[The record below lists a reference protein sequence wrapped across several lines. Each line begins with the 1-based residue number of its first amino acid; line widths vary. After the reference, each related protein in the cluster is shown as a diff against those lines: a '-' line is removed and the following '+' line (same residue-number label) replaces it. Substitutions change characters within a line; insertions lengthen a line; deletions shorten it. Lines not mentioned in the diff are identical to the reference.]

1 MRPTTDSLTSTLNN
15 SQALSAHHLLPGPL
29 TKIDGQNGPLER
41 KGVWTNLVR
50 QTQLFSKKI
59 KKNKNNIHNSKIQS
73 FRGLPE
79 EYCSLSPVYPA
90 QVKEFTEN

>member
-1 MRPTTDSLTSTLNN
+1 MRPTIDSLTSTLNN